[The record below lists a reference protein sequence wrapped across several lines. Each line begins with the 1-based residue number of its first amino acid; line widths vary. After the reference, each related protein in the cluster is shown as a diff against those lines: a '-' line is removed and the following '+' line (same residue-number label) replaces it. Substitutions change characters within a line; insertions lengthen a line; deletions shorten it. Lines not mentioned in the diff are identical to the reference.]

1 MGILKVNLYP
11 KTVIN
16 IPPIITKANDGSQF
30 LEMSKNECTLYGLSI
45 PESVKPNPKIRP
57 DKHVKRYL
65 IVINYPRKYTVNMPE
80 PTNVI
85 VAINDLNENL
95 ERPQIPWPEV
105 QPLPI
110 DVPIPTNNP
119 ATTSIDGFETLTEL
133 KSPKK

>member
-1 MGILKVNLYP
+1 
-11 KTVIN
+11 
-16 IPPIITKANDGSQF
+16 
-30 LEMSKNECTLYGLSI
+30 
-45 PESVKPNPKIRP
+45 
-57 DKHVKRYL
+57 
-65 IVINYPRKYTVNMPE
+65 MPE